1 MKEAQT
7 TCEGIL
13 KNCDDVYNN
22 RWLEVNMTTKE
33 AWIGAVAINDTGWS
47 WSWKKHEHQ
56 QLLAMG

>member
-1 MKEAQT
+1 
-7 TCEGIL
+7 L